1 MERSVKIVLTVF
13 AVGVILIIA
22 GQSLYRYANQSI
34 TDLETQLSQAD
45 LSESERD
52 NLQGSLVWWRNAIVS
67 TYGPTSIALIAAG
80 IAVLS
85 ILTVYFVLTVRR
97 SPKKPFE
104 SSVVDS

>member
-1 MERSVKIVLTVF
+1 MDRSVKIVLTVF

-45 LSESERD
+45 LSQSERD

-80 IAVLS
+80 IAILS
-85 ILTVYFVLTVRR
+85 ILTGYFVLEARAK
-97 SPKKPFE
+97 PKKTF
-104 SSVVDS
+104 

>member
-1 MERSVKIVLTVF
+1 MDRSVKIVLTVF
-13 AVGVILIIA
+13 AVGVILIVA

-34 TDLETQLSQAD
+34 TDVETQLSQAG
-45 LSESERD
+45 LSQSERD

-80 IAVLS
+80 IGVLS
-85 ILTVYFVLTVRR
+85 ILTVYFFLAVRR

-104 SSVVDS
+104 SSVVGS